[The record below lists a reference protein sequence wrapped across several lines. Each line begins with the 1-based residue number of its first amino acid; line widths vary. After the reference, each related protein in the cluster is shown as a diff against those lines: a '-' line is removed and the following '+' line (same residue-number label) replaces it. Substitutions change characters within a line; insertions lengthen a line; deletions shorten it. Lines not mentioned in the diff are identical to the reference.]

1 MRNLLERLVG
11 EDIQLQFRL
20 DPHLG
25 VTRLDATQAQQ
36 ILLNLVLNARDAM
49 PGGGQITVQTRNC
62 KLQALTESA
71 LGRASQA
78 SLPCVLFSVQDNG
91 GGMDQATRAHLFEPF
106 FTTKGRKGTGLGLAT
121 VHEIVTSNG
130 GLIDVS
136 SEPAQGTRVSVLLPL
151 AVPAETEVASG
162 HQFYSPVKREVLSS
176 EEED

>member
-1 MRNLLERLVG
+1 
-11 EDIQLQFRL
+11 
-20 DPHLG
+20 
-25 VTRLDATQAQQ
+25 
-36 ILLNLVLNARDAM
+36 VLNARDAM

-71 LGRASQA
+71 LGRDSQA